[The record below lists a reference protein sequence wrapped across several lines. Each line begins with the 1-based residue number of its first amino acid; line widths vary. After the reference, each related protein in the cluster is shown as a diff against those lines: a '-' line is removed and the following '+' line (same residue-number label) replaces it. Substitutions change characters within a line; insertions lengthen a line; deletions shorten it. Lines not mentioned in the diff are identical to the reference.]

1 MTSALNVLKSVKKGE
16 MFQLQEWKHDEGDS
30 EFMQLWQ
37 KIELEKKLKHE
48 VSNCLNVY
56 IISHAHVMVIIL
68 QGTILTNCDINY
80 LLW

>member
-1 MTSALNVLKSVKKGE
+1 MSSRVSRKEKCFNCKSESMMKEILSLCNFGRKLN
-16 MFQLQEWKHDEGDS
+16 WKR
-30 EFMQLWQ
+30 
-37 KIELEKKLKHE
+37 
-48 VSNCLNVY
+48 NCLNVY